1 MMICRF
7 RMVLTLGHLKFFTSK
22 FIGQI
27 IHHSQKADTA
37 EVRDVY
43 DRGNDFYSWFLGK
56 RMVYTSGI
64 FESQDETLEQAQDRK
79 MDLVCRMAR
88 MKPGDKHLDIGCG
101 WGTLICHATKHYGTV
116 SEGVTL
122 AREQREYCYQTIAPE
137 YGVEGKV
144 NVLCMDYRDIPK
156 KQYDVITCLE
166 MAEHVGVKNFN
177 TFLNQVKSMLTDEG
191 IFYLQIAGL
200 RRAWQF
206 EDLIWGLFVCFYIFC
221 SVMYHIICLMMIMMN
236 TSFSICEC

>member
-1 MMICRF
+1 MIF
-7 RMVLTLGHLKFFTSK
+7 TPGHVRFFTSK
-22 FIGQI
+22 FVGQI

-43 DRGNDFYSWFLGK
+43 DRGNDFYGWFLGD

-64 FESQDETLEQAQDRK
+64 FEDQNETLEAAQDRK
-79 MDLVCRMAR
+79 MDLVCRMSR
-88 MKPGDKHLDIGCG
+88 MKPGYKHLDIGCG
-101 WGTLICHATKHYGTV
+101 WGALICHAAKNYGTI

-122 AREQREYCYQTIAPE
+122 AREQREYCLNVFAPQ
-137 YGVEGKV
+137 YKVEGKV

-156 KQYDVITCLE
+156 KQYDAITCLE

-191 IFYLQIAGL
+191 VFYLQIAGL

-206 EDLIWGLFVCFYIFC
+206 EDLIWGLFVSLFIF
-221 SVMYHIICLMMIMMN
+221 N
-236 TSFSICEC
+236 FFK